1 MGFLPFAS
9 SEGPVSHDLSVFS
22 PASPSGESIR
32 DLFILVLA
40 ITGGIFLLVEGVL
53 VYSLLR
59 NRRRAAAGEAEP
71 PQVYGSTPIEIA
83 WTAAPLLIVFVHFLV
98 VARTEWELRLT
109 GCSGWSDAIALWTG
123 QRSVGEGAGPPTRGS
138 NQVVNT

>member
-1 MGFLPFAS
+1 MGFLLFAAAD
-9 SEGPVSHDLSVFS
+9 GPVSQNLSVFS
-22 PASPSGESIR
+22 PASPPAGSIR

-40 ITGGIFLLVEGVL
+40 ITGGILLLVEGVL

-83 WTAAPLLIVFVHFLV
+83 WTAAPLLTVFVLFLV
-98 VARTEWELRLT
+98 TARTEWEVR
-109 GCSGWSDAIALWTG
+109 
-123 QRSVGEGAGPPTRGS
+123 AGPDDRPPPGAHPLY
-138 NQVVNT
+138 V